1 MSARPR
7 SESVTITVNAAD
19 PTESLSLRDSFQSDL
34 YKRWRD
40 VRGKNRTRLEQ
51 QADITRSGF
60 TLTHRNFIESLVRT
74 TVVEATA
81 PRQVLNGK
89 HWSATRIRTAYDKGL
104 RLARNDLQALNIDP
118 RTVNTATRRLA
129 NEHQTA
135 LEKEYEQV
143 YATLTSHIQVAADT
157 VADTVRRAIQGNE
170 STTWLVEN
178 ANSEIRDTMSNRYT
192 ALANTAI
199 VRAVNTALLT
209 SFELADLSAVA
220 VATERRD
227 DQRTNYTVTC
237 NAAGEVR
244 YTTASDA
251 DVCSECRTLA
261 GEVFGISDVQSS
273 PSLNPPIHPNCR
285 CRLLGTPI

>member
-1 MSARPR
+1 MSTRPR
-7 SESVTITVNAAD
+7 SDTVSITVNAAD

-34 YKRWRD
+34 YKRWRN

-60 TLTHRNFIESLVRT
+60 TLKHRNYIESLVRT

-81 PRQVLNGK
+81 PRQVLSGK

-118 RTVNTATRRLA
+118 RTINTATRRLA

-135 LEKEYEQV
+135 LAKEYEQV

-157 VADTVRRAIQGNE
+157 VADTVRRAVQGNE
-170 STTWLVEN
+170 STSWLVEN
-178 ANSEIRDTMSNRYT
+178 ANSALRDTMPNRYT

-209 SFELADLSAVA
+209 SFDLAEVSAVA
-220 VATERRD
+220 VATEGRED
-227 DQRTNYTVTC
+227 GVTNYTVTC

-244 YTTASDA
+244 YTTANDG
-251 DVCSECRTLA
+251 DVCSECRSLA
-261 GEVFGISDVQSS
+261 GDVFRISDVQSS

-285 CRLLGTPI
+285 CRLLATPM